1 MAVAPPLASPSSP
14 PGRLQRHPRVLPLGS
29 HGFGTL
35 AFALALACAPPL
47 ASAVTPPTPP
57 TSPSN
62 NHSLPVPPV
71 TPPPLPGSPPQASP
85 SPACHHLLP
94 PPRGPA
100 RLFRWVAPSP
110 HDHPADSARAPFSPY
125 PPSPLHGAPLADGAL
140 TPSPPSPPSPFEAA
154 PAAALLALP
163 PPRASRPSPV
173 PFTGRLLPPSPPSPP
188 SPDPSA
194 CDRGGP
200 STLPDDGCLDSDNPL
215 PPSSSPAPP
224 DPSARDRVGPSTL
237 PDRARSPS
245 YSPCCSDVDVPPARP
260 ELSAAHKAAGAIRE
274 PMDHE
279 SYSPGKRPD
288 FYLPPSTSSSRP
300 SFGDPRSGSSGEYSA
315 ALRRGTSVTLLIT
328 EVTGA
333 RHPHCDRLLR
343 SCAEAFAETHPSV
356 DGPPASLPFYALH
369 SSLLSVASLRG
380 LGRQLHTRALSS
392 VSAASLRRRA
402 PAPCAR
408 GRLSP

>member
-1 MAVAPPLASPSSP
+1 MSTLEAWTSAAWNTRDSGLELKAGRTASVAVAASDD
-14 PGRLQRHPRVLPLGS
+14 R
-29 HGFGTL
+29 FG
-35 AFALALACAPPL
+35 
-47 ASAVTPPTPP
+47 
-57 TSPSN
+57 
-62 NHSLPVPPV
+62 
-71 TPPPLPGSPPQASP
+71 
-85 SPACHHLLP
+85 
-94 PPRGPA
+94 
-100 RLFRWVAPSP
+100 
-110 HDHPADSARAPFSPY
+110 
-125 PPSPLHGAPLADGAL
+125 
-140 TPSPPSPPSPFEAA
+140 
-154 PAAALLALP
+154 
-163 PPRASRPSPV
+163 
-173 PFTGRLLPPSPPSPP
+173 
-188 SPDPSA
+188 
-194 CDRGGP
+194 
-200 STLPDDGCLDSDNPL
+200 
-215 PPSSSPAPP
+215 
-224 DPSARDRVGPSTL
+224 
-237 PDRARSPS
+237 DRAISTSHHSPRH
-245 YSPCCSDVDVPPARP
+245 SDVLAAWSHV
-260 ELSAAHKAAGAIRE
+260 LLAAHKAAGAIRE

-288 FYLPPSTSSSRP
+288 FYLPVLNLALDVKTASLFTTKTPRAATHVAVAATAEHFLLTA
-300 SFGDPRSGSSGEYSA
+300 FGDPRSGSSGEYSA